1 MNRRFLVSETIL
13 RSATR
18 CSLLSVPGPEALST
32 VHLAQVLA
40 LFLSLAQAQAQT
52 WALVLAGEVGAILG

>member
-18 CSLLSVPGPEALST
+18 CSLLSVPGPEALSIGGL
-32 VHLAQVLA
+32 VQVLVRA
-40 LFLSLAQAQAQT
+40 PALSLAQT
-52 WALVLAGEVGAILG
+52 LALLLAGEVGAILG

>member
-13 RSATR
+13 RSVTR
-18 CSLLSVPGPEALST
+18 CNLPPAPGLEALST

-40 LFLSLAQAQAQT
+40 LFLSLAQAQALAL
-52 WALVLAGEVGAILG
+52 ALVLAWEIGEILG